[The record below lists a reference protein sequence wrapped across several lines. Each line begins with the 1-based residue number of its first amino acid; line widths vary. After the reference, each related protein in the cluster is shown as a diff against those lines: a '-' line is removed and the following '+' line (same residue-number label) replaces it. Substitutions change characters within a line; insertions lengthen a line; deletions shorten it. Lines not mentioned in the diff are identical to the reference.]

1 MSRIV
6 EFMLGEVPDH
16 KDRYISDLW
25 QLDHFWLEHTHDYVQ
40 WLFPIDTTHKRNSF
54 APCLSSDD
62 MKAFAS
68 SPQLR
73 QQQLQS
79 YRVMLDF
86 FGLEEHEGQV
96 IAQPNLNMRQHI
108 WLKRGG
114 HNHLRISRIIQSL
127 ALCSN
132 NEPAKAFQHA
142 VIHIGQTAGQI
153 SEESLS
159 YWATA
164 IHYNST
170 SMDTN
175 LC

>member
-6 EFMLGEVPDH
+6 EFMLGEAPDH
-16 KDRYISDLW
+16 KGRYISDLW

-40 WLFPIDTTHKRNSF
+40 WLFPIDKTHKRNSF
-54 APCLSSDD
+54 APYLTFGD
-62 MKAFAS
+62 MEAFKS
-68 SPQLR
+68 NIQLK
-73 QQQLQS
+73 QQLQS

-86 FGLEEHEGQV
+86 FGLEEHEDQI
-96 IAQPNLNMRQHI
+96 IAQPSLNMRQHI

-132 NEPAKAFQHA
+132 LEQAKAFQHA
-142 VIHIGQTAGQI
+142 VIAIGQSMGQV
-153 SEESLS
+153 SEESLR

-164 IHYNST
+164 IPK
-170 SMDTN
+170 
-175 LC
+175 

>member
-6 EFMLGEVPDH
+6 EFTLGEAPDH
-16 KDRYISDLW
+16 KNRYISDLW
-25 QLDHFWLEHTHDYVQ
+25 QLDHFWLEHTHDYIQ
-40 WLFPIDTTHKRNSF
+40 WLFPIVTSHKRNSF
-54 APCLSSDD
+54 APCLTSGD
-62 MKAFAS
+62 METFAS
-68 SPQLR
+68 NMQLG

-96 IAQPNLNMRQHI
+96 IAQPSLNMRQHI

-132 NEPAKAFQHA
+132 LEQAKSFQNT
-142 VIHIGQTAGQI
+142 VINIGQTVGQV
-153 SEESLS
+153 SEKSLH
-159 YWATA
+159 YWSEA
-164 IHYNST
+164 IRA
-170 SMDTN
+170 
-175 LC
+175 

>member
-6 EFMLGEVPDH
+6 EFMLEEAPDH

-25 QLDHFWLEHTHDYVQ
+25 QLDHFWLEHTHDYIQ
-40 WLFPIDTTHKRNSF
+40 WLFPTVTSHKRNSF
-54 APCLSSDD
+54 APCLSRDD
-62 MKAFAS
+62 KETFAS
-68 SPQLR
+68 NPQLR

-96 IAQPNLNMRQHI
+96 IAQSNLNMRQHI

-132 NEPAKAFQHA
+132 RDQATALQKA
-142 VIHIGQTAGQI
+142 VIGIGQAVGQV
-153 SEESLS
+153 SEESLH
-159 YWATA
+159 YWSTA
-164 IHYNST
+164 IKI
-170 SMDTN
+170 
-175 LC
+175 

>member
-1 MSRIV
+1 MSKLIK
-6 EFMLGEVPDH
+6 FTLGEAPDH

-25 QLDHFWLEHTHDYVQ
+25 QLDHFWLEHTHDYIQ

-54 APCLSSDD
+54 APSLSPND

-68 SPQLR
+68 TPQLR

-86 FGLEEHEGQV
+86 FGLEEHESQV
-96 IAQPNLNMRQHI
+96 IAQPSLNMRQHI

-132 NEPAKAFQHA
+132 LEQAKNFQNT
-142 VIHIGQTAGQI
+142 VIEVGQTLGQV
-153 SEESLS
+153 SEESLF
-159 YWATA
+159 YWSTA
-164 IHYNST
+164 IRS
-170 SMDTN
+170 
-175 LC
+175 

>member
-6 EFMLGEVPDH
+6 EFMLGEAPDH
-16 KDRYISDLW
+16 KDRYISDIW
-25 QLDHFWLEHTHDYVQ
+25 QLDHFWLEHTHDYIQ
-40 WLFPIDTTHKRNSF
+40 WLFPIGISHKRNNF
-54 APCLSSDD
+54 APCLTPDD
-62 MKAFAS
+62 LEAFAA

-79 YRVMLDF
+79 YRVMLNF
-86 FGLEEHEGQV
+86 FGLEENEGQV
-96 IAQPNLNMRQHI
+96 IAQPNLNIRQHI

-132 NEPAKAFQHA
+132 REQSQAFQKA
-142 VIHIGQTAGQI
+142 VINIGQTIGQV
-153 SEESLS
+153 SEESLH

-164 IHYNST
+164 IHN
-170 SMDTN
+170 
-175 LC
+175 